1 MWCRLSDLLIFLITG
16 KHIFFS
22 SFLQL
27 TSILVS
33 FPLSYILRVGENEL
47 IQGIQG
53 CVNYLKPWFS
63 LTSRVCISF
72 PFRLSSI
79 HCESSKLDYSHLL
92 YVFLFTIPLRNYFY
106 YLSIRRRKI
115 QGYNFNLFLQSL
127 TIVLNIV
134 SMLLTEH
141 YFFLEY

>member
-1 MWCRLSDLLIFLITG
+1 MWNIWCRLSDLLISLIKC
-16 KHIFFS
+16 KHIFFFAP
-22 SFLQL
+22 FLRL

-33 FPLSYILRVGENEL
+33 FPLSYILRVWENEL
-47 IQGIQG
+47 SQG
-53 CVNYLKPWFS
+53 CVNYLKPRFS
-63 LTSRVCISF
+63 LTSRIFISF

-79 HCESSKLDYSHLL
+79 HCESCKLDYSHLL

-127 TIVLNIV
+127 TILLNII

-141 YFFLEY
+141 YFF